1 MTRNSIFILLGFCI
15 FALLHFC
22 KLEMMGIT
30 QSPSPD
36 YQTLQI
42 SFANVFQDINFVTNE
57 KKIASHEITVD
68 LEFLLEVITSLFYLG
83 WV

>member
-1 MTRNSIFILLGFCI
+1 MKG
-15 FALLHFC
+15 
-22 KLEMMGIT
+22 KE
-30 QSPSPD
+30 D

-68 LEFLLEVITSLFYLG
+68 LEFYWGDYKFILLMMGLKGATSHYACAWCKLHEDDHWNLIWNG
-83 WV
+83 I

>member
-1 MTRNSIFILLGFCI
+1 M
-15 FALLHFC
+15 FALLQTRDDGNHTIPIV
-22 KLEMMGIT
+22 KGKE
-30 QSPSPD
+30 D

-68 LEFLLEVITSLFYLG
+68 LEFLLGVITSLFYLW